1 MCRSI
6 KTLRHSDVIA
16 SEDEIRAAARQFVR
30 KVSGFSK
37 PSPRHEEAFE
47 EAVGEITLVSQRLLE
62 SIAGN
67 LAGAGQGRRAS

>member
-1 MCRSI
+1 M
-6 KTLRHSDVIA
+6 IA
-16 SEDEIRAAARQFVR
+16 SENEIRSAARQVVR

-47 EAVGEITLVSQRLLE
+47 VAVGEITVVSQRLLE

-67 LAGAGQGRRAS
+67 LAGAGQGQRRAS